1 MQRKL
6 VCTSQA
12 VAVPMDFFVAHD
24 SVVHDVDI
32 PCEGSFMELTP
43 HPGYKNVWSAHTK
56 EEWNKIF
63 TSENLPRLKP

>member
-12 VAVPMDFFVAHD
+12 VAVPLDFFVAHD

-32 PCEGSFMELTP
+32 LCEGSFMATTP
-43 HPGYKNVWSAHTK
+43 LSVESLRTVGTAY
-56 EEWNKIF
+56 
-63 TSENLPRLKP
+63 

>member
-12 VAVPMDFFVAHD
+12 VAVPLDFFVAHD

-32 PCEGSFMELTP
+32 PCEGSFMELTQV
-43 HPGYKNVWSAHTK
+43 KC
-56 EEWNKIF
+56 
-63 TSENLPRLKP
+63 